1 MCVPLFSPSLQSR
14 RHEIHK
20 SHNKAVAQW
29 ELREKA
35 LKQHLRHG
43 GSPAPLDQ
51 ASLSIIRE
59 VCVCVDDDFSV
70 AHGAVYGYK
79 M

>member
-1 MCVPLFSPSLQSR
+1 MLSMFLYQDH

-29 ELREKA
+29 ELKEKA
-35 LKQHLRHG
+35 LKYRFGHI
-43 GSPAPLDQ
+43 GSPAPLDR

-59 VCVCVDDDFSV
+59 VCGIGMIFIFIF
-70 AHGAVYGYK
+70 
-79 M
+79 